1 MKTTEEKYMIIK
13 NRMIAEF
20 MGFKLQ
26 DNPNERWFGQFFT
39 TPTKAWSGRIEI
51 LHFDTSWEWL
61 MSVWKHINSMSGS
74 RFTFTIRPDFC
85 YILDTNTDK
94 EIVYNEHGA
103 TELELVYETVIQ
115 FIKWYNENK

>member
-1 MKTTEEKYMIIK
+1 MKTTEEKYTIIK

-20 MGFKLQ
+20 MGFKVMKEDDFLA
-26 DNPNERWFGQFFT
+26 NPRAEHLKNVMVDVAM
-39 TPTKAWSGRIEI
+39 KY
-51 LHFDTSWEWL
+51 HTSWEWL
-61 MSVWKHINSMSGS
+61 MSAWKHINSISGS
-74 RFTFTIRPDFC
+74 RFILTIRPDFC